1 MVQDTLLPAFF
12 LLNRYS
18 LRLPNDTSGLHLL
31 SLVCE
36 RLGHLSFGAEVVT
49 RAIGILESAY
59 EDTEDPEVE
68 RKYTIANITL
78 GRLKLSQGAYSDSV
92 VLFES
97 ALGLL
102 ADKDTEE
109 NSTRALKVQA
119 HLGLGLAHFFQGN
132 LEGALSFLEDGFAC
146 ADEDLL
152 LRGHITIVL
161 AQTLWAIGTEE
172 AQETAKSRLLE
183 W

>member
-1 MVQDTLLPAFF
+1 MVQDALLPAFF

-36 RLGHLSFGAEVVT
+36 CLGHLSFAAEVVEQ
-49 RAIGILESAY
+49 AIGILESAY
-59 EDTEDPEVE
+59 EETEDPEVE
-68 RKYTIANITL
+68 GKYTIANVTL
-78 GRLKLSQGAYSDSV
+78 GRLKLSQGAYSDSA

-102 ADKDTEE
+102 AEKEAEDK
-109 NSTRALKVQA
+109 STQVLKVQA
-119 HLGLGLAHFFQGN
+119 YLGLGLAHFLQGN
-132 LEGALSFLEDGFAC
+132 LEAALGFLEDGFVC
-146 ADEDLL
+146 AGEDLL

-161 AQTLWAIGTEE
+161 AQTLWAMGTEE